1 MANRVYAAGVKATAI
16 TNIKA
21 DLATFISFNAD
32 GVKVID
38 KAGLQAYLIAQ
49 FAMISADGQYTAPAT
64 AATSLDAARQA
75 PTAAMT
81 AAFDA
86 ALNEAHWSSRA
97 DWPTSTDTLV
107 GAAFVGSVKTAIA
120 ECKRASDAVTGYYA
134 DLVAKLKGMVDEWFE
149 NTGINASAPVG
160 VVRLVDTRY
169 YIHTFVTDKGEESG
183 PSPVSAVVRPD
194 QNDTVTVGRAVVPS
208 GRNISYWQVYR
219 SASGNEGDAFQLVP
233 NPSNI
238 LGWPVATTA
247 ITDDLDPTELQGT
260 CRTLT
265 WDEPPATLKGI
276 LAGENGGGA
285 GFTGNDW
292 CPWVN
297 FYPYAYRVQDRKS
310 TEHPIV
316 GQGIINSTYVVL
328 TRGHPYFITG
338 TDATAMSS
346 DPKRDGQACLSARG
360 IVSML
365 GGVVYPGPDGLI
377 FATLNGF
384 KNITGPLEQGGFDL
398 YTKEEW
404 EALSPS
410 TLFAAELEGCYVY
423 SFGTGGAV
431 YSLNIATGKLTKLD
445 VTASAFYR
453 DALTDR
459 LYAATGTTITALFAS
474 TTRRTAVWESK
485 DVMMSDHPS
494 LSWLRVRSD
503 FTAGGSPATVTVKY
517 YGNDVLIH
525 TKALS
530 DRKPV
535 RLPAGKF
542 DRIKLRIES
551 TARVTDLTACSTT
564 RELQQS

>member
-1 MANRVYAAGVKATAI
+1 MVTRVYAAGVKATAI
-16 TNIKA
+16 ANIKA
-21 DLATFISFNAD
+21 DIAGYISTNANGEQVLDTD
-32 GVKVID
+32 G
-38 KAGLQAYLIAQ
+38 LRTYLEAQ
-49 FAMISADGQYTAPAT
+49 FQAISTTPEYVAPA
-64 AATSLDAARQA
+64 DASSS
-75 PTAAMT
+75 MT
-81 AAFDA
+81 AA
-86 ALNEAHWSSRA
+86 L
-97 DWPTSTDTLV
+97 
-107 GAAFVGSVKTAIA
+107 
-120 ECKRASDAVTGYYA
+120 
-134 DLVAKLKGMVDEWFE
+134 
-149 NTGINASAPVG
+149 SAPVTSLVSNLNAQINVARWSTRSDWPIDIKYLTGGELVSAIRAGVEELKSLSLAVTSHYEQFAWRLLELVDVYFTAAGLDAGAPEG
-160 VVRLVDTRY
+160 VVRLMDTRY

-183 PSPVSAVVRPD
+183 PSAVSEVVRPD

-208 GRNISYWQVYR
+208 GRNITYWQVYR
-219 SASGNEGDAFQLVP
+219 SASGNEGDGFQLIP

-265 WDEPPATLKGI
+265 WSEPPAALKGI
-276 LAGENGGGA
+276 ISGENGGGA
-285 GFTGNDW
+285 GFAGNDW

-316 GQGIINSTYVVL
+316 AQGIINSTYVVL

-338 TDATAMSS
+338 TDSTAMSA
-346 DPKRDGQACLSARG
+346 DPKREGQACLAARG
-360 IVSML
+360 VVSML

-377 FATLNGF
+377 FATLHGF
-384 KNITGPLEQGGFDL
+384 KTITGPVEQGGYDL

-404 EALSPS
+404 EALNPS
-410 TLFAAELEGCYVY
+410 TIFAAELEGCYVY

-453 DALTDR
+453 DPLTDR
-459 LYAATGTTITALFAS
+459 LYAATGTTITALLAS
-474 TTRRTAVWESK
+474 ATRRTAVWESK
-485 DVMMSDHPS
+485 DVMMADHPS

-503 FTAGGSPATVTVKY
+503 FTANGQAATVTVKY

-542 DRIKLRIES
+542 DRIKIRIES

-564 RELQQS
+564 RELQGS